1 MEHTVYFDDI
11 TLIPLPDDIV
21 TNGNFANDLTSWST
35 WTENGSTYSVDA
47 GEQCF
52 VTNIPT
58 TLPNPWSAQNIT
70 PQFPAIFEID
80 YIRVYQ

>member
-11 TLIPLPDDIV
+11 TLIPLPDEIV

-52 VTNIPT
+52 VANHDVRAETVSVYRRRCANK
-58 TLPNPWSAQNIT
+58 SA
-70 PQFPAIFEID
+70 A
-80 YIRVYQ
+80 VYSGISDR